1 MGKNLKQI
9 LDKLKQ
15 SMINEIIFGDEP
27 VFEIMLVLKA
37 VMLILGENETWEAAQ
52 TCMSKSDFLERL
64 NKIEYSDVSKATIHN
79 LK

>member
-1 MGKNLKQI
+1 MGKTLKQI

-37 VMLILGENETWEAAQ
+37 VMLILGEN
-52 TCMSKSDFLERL
+52 
-64 NKIEYSDVSKATIHN
+64 
-79 LK
+79 

>member
-15 SMINEIIFGDEP
+15 SMINEIMFGEEP

-37 VMLILGENETWEAAQ
+37 VMLILGENETWYAAQ
-52 TCMSKSDFLERL
+52 NCMSKSDFLERL
-64 NKIEYSDVSKATIHN
+64 NKIDYSDVSKA
-79 LK
+79 